1 MKMIIDVS
9 VIVARMETVLV
20 FTDGGMAKQMI
31 VSLPGSDTHQEKRR
45 DHWQTREH
53 LSDTIWMT
61 ESECP
66 TEILLCEALGRDRMN
81 SETRV

>member
-1 MKMIIDVS
+1 MYVYKVTSMKMIIDVS

-45 DHWQTREH
+45 DH
-53 LSDTIWMT
+53 
-61 ESECP
+61 
-66 TEILLCEALGRDRMN
+66 
-81 SETRV
+81 